1 MKPHPKHRTARTVLL
16 VAEMLGY
23 GGMSTLVAETSSLL
37 KKNGYLVHILTVTTH
52 RNDAIFKKR
61 FQDADRIYHTSLHSY
76 HGLGNKL
83 RIVLQTIR
91 LFFRIIMQKKIS
103 LVVCVGPI
111 ATAALSLPLS
121 VLRIPRL
128 FFFISPL
135 DLELKK
141 NFAMDSGIRNRFGS
155 LLYYWITRVG
165 LSAFPTILTYSTYA
179 SRLLQ
184 TYYHVAKPIQIIP
197 GFISPTRKG
206 RLTLRTKS
214 GVRKRFGIPQSG
226 FVFLFPS
233 RFEPWKQPERVLTAL
248 PYLTDSNYTIVFSG
262 YADHAHKE
270 KWLSWIRARNLKNHL
285 VFLPHLPKNLL
296 SELYQA
302 SDCVLFPSVN
312 LEMFGYV
319 ALEAFTYGRPV
330 LGSNEGAIPE
340 LLTKVDPRLI
350 IPSPDPLVFAKKM
363 QWMMRLS
370 SHSYRKLSKRCT
382 EVAATFNKPSATADF
397 LALIDRT
404 ITGKTPQGSSFR

>member
-1 MKPHPKHRTARTVLL
+1 MKPHPKHHTAQTVLL

-23 GGMSTLVAETSSLL
+23 GGMSTLVAETSTLL
-37 KKNGYLVHILTVTTH
+37 KKNGYHVHILTVTTH
-52 RNDAIFKKR
+52 RHDATFRKR
-61 FQDADRIYHTSLHSY
+61 FQDADRIYHMPLRSY
-76 HGLGNKL
+76 HGPGNKL
-83 RIVLQTIR
+83 RIVLQTLR
-91 LFFRIIMQKKIS
+91 LFFRIITQKKIS
-103 LVVCVGPI
+103 LVLCVGPI
-111 ATAALSLPLS
+111 ATAALSFPLL

-141 NFAMDSGIRNRFGS
+141 NFAMDSGILNRFRS
-155 LLYYWITRVG
+155 LLYYWITWIG

-179 SRLLQ
+179 MRLLQ
-184 TYYHVAKPIQIIP
+184 TYYHVTKPIRIIP
-197 GFISPTRKG
+197 GFISPTQKR
-206 RLTLRTKS
+206 RLNLQTKRS
-214 GVRKRFGIPQSG
+214 VRKRFGIPQND

-233 RFEPWKQPERVLTAL
+233 RFEPWKQPERVFAAL
-248 PYLTDSNYTIVFSG
+248 PYLTSPDYTIVFSG
-262 YADHAHKE
+262 YADHAHRE
-270 KWLSWIRARNLKNHL
+270 KWLSWIRARNLENHL
-285 VFLPHLPKNLL
+285 VFLPHLPKHLL
-296 SELYQA
+296 SRLYQA

-350 IPSPDPLVFAKKM
+350 IPSPDPDVCAKKM

-382 EVAATFNKPSATADF
+382 EVAATFNKPSATAYF

-404 ITGKTPQGSSFR
+404 ITGKTLKDSSFR